1 MTWLLT
7 CGLDCWLFCIFI
19 IESSEVKTVKGRK
32 GTFMIPGKTIQLP
45 SVSHGYAE
53 CVRGKKKKR
62 GKEENHLIFKDS
74 VIVHTDEIA
83 RLSMLRQP

>member
-1 MTWLLT
+1 M
-7 CGLDCWLFCIFI
+7 
-19 IESSEVKTVKGRK
+19 V
-32 GTFMIPGKTIQLP
+32 PGKTIQLP

-53 CVRGKKKKR
+53 CVRRKKKKR
-62 GKEENHLIFKDS
+62 GKEENHIFKDS

>member
-1 MTWLLT
+1 M
-7 CGLDCWLFCIFI
+7 
-19 IESSEVKTVKGRK
+19 V
-32 GTFMIPGKTIQLP
+32 PGKTIQLP

-62 GKEENHLIFKDS
+62 GKEENHIFKDS